1 MGSSYS
7 HLVVL
12 RHVILG
18 FRRWFLLQII
28 NLVGGIPTP
37 LKNMMNRQ
45 LGWFHSQLMESHKI
59 SYNSMF
65 QSPPTSPMF
74 FTTKEDDFMTWA
86 LQRRADPQEA
96 IGPTS
101 LGDRTRSA
109 TPLMHT
115 EVRKSASLYMPW
127 TLRTARHH
135 FFLGHFDNGAIYKW
149 KRMEDGKSWKTIWQ
163 CVLFLVVETSYIY
176 IGKHEK

>member
-1 MGSSYS
+1 
-7 HLVVL
+7 
-12 RHVILG
+12 
-18 FRRWFLLQII
+18 
-28 NLVGGIPTP
+28 
-37 LKNMMNRQ
+37 
-45 LGWFHSQLMESHKI
+45 
-59 SYNSMF
+59 MF

-135 FFLGHFDNGAIYKW
+135 FFWDILTMVQSINGKEWKMENHGRQFDNVSYFWWW
-149 KRMEDGKSWKTIWQ
+149 KHH
-163 CVLFLVVETSYIY
+163 IY
-176 IGKHEK
+176 I